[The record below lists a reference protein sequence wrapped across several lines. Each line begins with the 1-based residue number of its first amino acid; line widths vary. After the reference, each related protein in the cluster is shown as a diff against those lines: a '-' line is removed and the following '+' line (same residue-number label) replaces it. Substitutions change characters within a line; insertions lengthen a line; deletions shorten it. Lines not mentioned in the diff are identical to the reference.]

1 MKISC
6 LFLVF
11 LTCALAEE
19 EKGVVRFKNGD
30 QLTGRI
36 EEFSVE
42 LLTWSSEVLK
52 EPAEFGLEHIV
63 DMTMPPG
70 LTPPAG
76 RAGHQASLQMTNGDS
91 INGQLAGLNND
102 EIRLNTWYAGELVFR
117 RVNVQSVEISQ
128 AADIFYR
135 GPNSIEEWT
144 KSPGEGGW
152 TFKGG
157 ALYTETPAGIAREVN
172 FPDECRIAFDA
183 SWSPGTFRPRIIF
196 YSSNITSSNPD
207 AGYEMVFQGNSV
219 QMRKAGS
226 NKLLG
231 NPVSAGNLRV
241 NEKARIE
248 IRASLKSGK
257 FLLFVDDELLEM
269 WEDQEVDR
277 EELGKGF
284 HIVSQDS
291 SPLRIFNIQLAA
303 WDGYVDEVPNRN
315 ARFRLGGFQDGFDFG
330 AEETEIKPEQEAT
343 PEGRMV
349 LRNGDSI
356 AGEVTGIA
364 DEQITLKTSF
374 TEVTFPV
381 SRLKNI
387 VLKPTDM
394 ETPKRMRGDVRA
406 TLADGSELVFQLNGV
421 EDDELL
427 GFSQNFGHARFKR
440 GAFKRIEFNI
450 YDSEKLAW

>member
-1 MKISC
+1 MKSSYLLLI
-6 LFLVF
+6 F
-11 LTCALAEE
+11 LTCALAQE
-19 EKGVVRFKNGD
+19 EKGVIRFQNGD
-30 QLTGRI
+30 QLTGQM
-36 EEFSVE
+36 EALSVE
-42 LLTWSSEVLK
+42 QLTWSSEILK
-52 EPAEFGLEHIV
+52 EPAEFDLKHVV
-63 DMTMPPG
+63 DVTMPPRLNSPEG
-70 LTPPAG
+70 QT
-76 RAGHQASLQMTNGDS
+76 GHQASLQMTNGDS
-91 INGQLAGLNND
+91 INGRLAGLTDD
-102 EIRLNTWYAGELVFR
+102 EIRLNTWYAGELTFR

-144 KSPGEGGW
+144 QARKEGGW
-152 TFKGG
+152 TVEGG
-157 ALYTETPAGIAREVN
+157 ALHTDTPAGIARELE
-172 FPDECRIAFDA
+172 FPDECKIAFDA

-196 YSSNITSSNPD
+196 YSSDITSSNPG
-207 AGYEMVFQGNSV
+207 AGYELVFQGNSV
-219 QMRKAGS
+219 QLRESGT
-226 NKLLG
+226 NNLLG

-257 FLLFVDDELLEM
+257 FLLFVDGELLEM
-269 WEDQEVDR
+269 WEDGDVDR
-277 EELGKGF
+277 DELGKGF

-291 SPLRIFNIQLAA
+291 SPLRISNIELSA

-315 ARFRLGGFQDGFDFG
+315 ARFQRGDFGDGFDFAG
-330 AEETEIKPEQEAT
+330 EEMETEPEKEVA

-356 AGEVTGIA
+356 AGEVTGIT

-387 VLKPTDM
+387 VLKPADM
-394 ETPKRMRGDVRA
+394 ETPKRMAGDVRA

-421 EDDELL
+421 EGDELL

-440 GAFKRIEFNI
+440 DAFKRIEFNI
-450 YDSEKLAW
+450 YDAEKLVW